1 MYFYTRETMR
11 QLDQTGGIFRCFA
24 SGQKLSIMRCEMLPG
39 SVVPMH
45 DHPHEQ
51 VGVVLEGEFD
61 FVIGTERKRLKAG
74 DMYIIPG
81 GTPHSAVA
89 LDRKAV
95 FVDAWTPPR
104 EALPGEDAAPGSARA
119 ETIPAR

>member
-1 MYFYTRETMR
+1 MPFYDRGNMR
-11 QLDQTGGIFRCFA
+11 QPEQAGGILRYFA
-24 SGQKLSIMRCEMLPG
+24 SGAKLSIMRCEMLPG

-61 FVIGTERKRLKAG
+61 FIIGDERKRIRAG
-74 DMYIIPG
+74 DMYIIPSG
-81 GTPHSAVA
+81 VPHSAIA
-89 LDRKAV
+89 LGEKAV

-104 EALPGEDAAPGSARA
+104 EALPGEDSTGRKP
-119 ETIPAR
+119 

>member
-1 MYFYTRETMR
+1 MYFYHRENMR
-11 QLDQTGGIFRCFA
+11 QPDQAGGIFRYFA

-39 SVVPMH
+39 SLVPMH

-61 FVIGTERKRLKAG
+61 FIIGTERKRVKAG
-74 DMYIIPG
+74 DMYIIQG
-81 GTPHSAVA
+81 GAPHSAIA
-89 LDRKAV
+89 LGQRAV

-104 EALPGEDAAPGSARA
+104 EALPGMDSAPRKA
-119 ETIPAR
+119 

>member
-1 MYFYTRETMR
+1 MPFYTRDNMR
-11 QLDQTGGIFRCFA
+11 QPEQTGGIFRYFA
-24 SGQKLSIMRCEMLPG
+24 SGAKLSIMRCEMTPG
-39 SVVPMH
+39 SVVPIH

-61 FVIGTERKRLKAG
+61 FIIGAERRRVKAG

-81 GTPHSAVA
+81 GTLHSAIA
-89 LDRKAV
+89 LDQKVV

-104 EALPGEDAAPGSARA
+104 EALPGEDALPRK
-119 ETIPAR
+119 P

>member
-1 MYFYTRETMR
+1 MYFYNRENMR
-11 QLDQTGGIFRCFA
+11 QPEQTGGIFRYFA
-24 SGQKLSIMRCEMLPG
+24 SGKKLSIMRCEMLPG

-61 FVIGTERKRLKAG
+61 FIIGTERKRVEAG

-81 GTPHSAVA
+81 GVPHSAIA
-89 LDRKAV
+89 LDQKAV

-104 EALPGEDAAPGSARA
+104 EALPGADSVPRK
-119 ETIPAR
+119 P

>member
-1 MYFYTRETMR
+1 MPFYSRDNMR
-11 QLDQTGGIFRCFA
+11 QPEQAGGIFRYFA
-24 SGQKLSIMRCEMLPG
+24 SGEKLSIMRCEIPPG

-51 VGVVLEGEFD
+51 AGVVLEGEFD
-61 FVIGTERKRLKAG
+61 FIIGAERKRVKAG

-89 LDRKAV
+89 LDQKAV

-104 EALPGEDAAPGSARA
+104 EALPGTDSATRR
-119 ETIPAR
+119 P